1 MTSPFG
7 GRPERR
13 DDAYAP
19 HLTDGGD
26 GLDESPARTG
36 NPPMARD
43 EPKPLSTRLDDVYR
57 ERGSW
62 LREIAA
68 RGGRDEAAD
77 VVHDAVVKT
86 LEAGQ
91 RSEILEPVRFLFQ
104 VTRNTLLDR
113 FRSRARR
120 GRVLEY
126 GLEDSDAPD
135 TGATPERAVIASER
149 LKEAMAIIERMPP
162 RRREAFLLCRIEELT
177 YVQASRRMGVTVH
190 AIEKHMSAA
199 MAQLASEFDAYEDRT

>member
-1 MTSPFG
+1 M
-7 GRPERR
+7 
-13 DDAYAP
+13 
-19 HLTDGGD
+19 
-26 GLDESPARTG
+26 
-36 NPPMARD
+36 MAK
-43 EPKPLSTRLDDVYR
+43 EKPSLLATRLDDVYR
-57 ERGSW
+57 ERGGW

-68 RGGRDEAAD
+68 RGGRDEASD

-126 GLEDSDAPD
+126 GLEESEAPD
-135 TGATPERAVIASER
+135 TGATPERAIIASER
-149 LKEAMAIIERMPP
+149 LQQALAIIERMPP

-177 YVQASRRMGVTVH
+177 YAQAGRRMGVTVH

-199 MAQLASEFDAYEDRT
+199 MAQLSAEFDAGEDRA